1 MEGTLMTIFTNFN
14 KPLTII
20 AKRAKKEYQNLKF
33 NNNTYTRLQNAIIDQ
48 LPKDRAE
55 LKEIKL
61 QTEQEIQRLE
71 LFNFDTFVSVRL
83 GMYAYVLAIIAIIA
97 SRDDLFQKVGF
108 NFMYQC
114 ISGLILFGLLIVFT
128 LGTTSNSE
136 KYELMYLKFKLQ
148 CINIIK
154 K

>member
-1 MEGTLMTIFTNFN
+1 M
-14 KPLTII
+14 
-20 AKRAKKEYQNLKF
+20 
-33 NNNTYTRLQNAIIDQ
+33 
-48 LPKDRAE
+48 
-55 LKEIKL
+55 

-114 ISGLILFGLLIVFT
+114 ISGLILFGLLIV
-128 LGTTSNSE
+128 L
-136 KYELMYLKFKLQ
+136 L
-148 CINIIK
+148 
-154 K
+154 